1 MRRASIVRFAMI
13 SLVLGAGVF
22 LYVAA
27 LQTSE
32 TVRFEFGS
40 MDWDFLGNPEA
51 FEKRNRMDGPIR
63 YPDGSVEVIQFY
75 GRIALDNAEIRL
87 PYHAR
92 RSPLRL
98 RIRCHRFGLSGS
110 VELTVNGVLL
120 EEFVFGETSYPWAG
134 IQAIVPQSVAEQ
146 GPLVIGLRTHAGRE
160 PPSHLPET
168 IGVGLDWIEV
178 EPLSQGVRLVPMSA
192 PLIAAALLP
201 LLCFLFL
208 SATRASFRMA
218 VVGAMVAAGLS
229 AALTHLAPAMS
240 GMALA
245 RLWVV
250 FPMGYGLWLL
260 LLRRSSLAESEAA
273 FVSRAFILVIFA
285 QSILIF
291 FPNHA
296 PPDIANH
303 LPQVEWLR
311 SLDLTFDELH
321 RYSSSSDPFDDGH
334 VRPHF
339 GVNYGAPYPPLF
351 YIMTFA
357 TTFVHGD
364 IRFLI
369 EFLSVALSAALMVL
383 VFLIARTIWDDV
395 RVACFSVL
403 LLVFEISIWHHAH
416 RAHRA
421 RYPRCFRGPVL
432 ALLSHRAPR
441 LHPFEARP
449 RHLRR
454 FLYASGADLS
464 RLTCADFYFFY
475 IYGVVPVAGES
486 RRARALSP
494 VRRWP
499 LSRFRRCVRFLLRS
513 LRDPSRPEIEY
524 IARPTGLRSAG
535 DVPVFAKSNARH
547 GAHPAKRLSSLRYL
561 VRCWFRARS
570 AKRCF
575 IVISP
580 QDPLGVRP
588 DLRRDVGVQGS
599 GAVSH
604 DLLTRER
611 RSVLRTDCLPARW
624 FGLGNIVAARP
635 LGSWSL
641 SWRFSS
647 LRQRSSFATR
657 RSITTRCTTSVSR
670 TLRRES
676 CSATTWRLWR
686 ASDAHRSALSST
698 RPLANSSKA
707 PATCTTDERDGRADA

>member
-146 GPLVIGLRTHAGRE
+146 GPLVIGLRMHAGRE

-416 RAHRA
+416 RAHAPGTLGAFVVLFWLYFLIAHRDFIHSRQGLAIFAVFSMLAALTYPASLVQISIFSTFMALFLWRGSHDERELCRRFVAGLSLGFAGAFVFYYAPYAIQAVQKSSILLDRQAYDPPATFLFLRNQMRDTVRILRNGYPLYVTLSVVGFGLVA
-421 RYPRCFRGPVL
+421 RSVVSLSYHRKILSACGLTYVAMLVFKDPALFPMIFLHAKEDLFYAPIACLLGGLVL
-432 ALLSHRAPR
+432 ATLWRRGLWARVAVVAILILAATLQLRDQALNHNTLHDQRVAHVAPR
-441 LHPFEARP
+441 ELLGNYLETV
-449 RHLRR
+449 
-454 FLYASGADLS
+454 AS
-464 RLTCADFYFFY
+464 
-475 IYGVVPVAGES
+475 
-486 RRARALSP
+486 
-494 VRRWP
+494 
-499 LSRFRRCVRFLLRS
+499 
-513 LRDPSRPEIEY
+513 
-524 IARPTGLRSAG
+524 
-535 DVPVFAKSNARH
+535 
-547 GAHPAKRLSSLRYL
+547 
-561 VRCWFRARS
+561 VRCTS
-570 AKRCF
+570 EC
-575 IVISP
+575 IEL
-580 QDPLGVRP
+580 D
-588 DLRRDVGVQGS
+588 
-599 GAVSH
+599 
-604 DLLTRER
+604 E
-611 RSVLRTDCLPARW
+611 
-624 FGLGNIVAARP
+624 
-635 LGSWSL
+635 
-641 SWRFSS
+641 
-647 LRQRSSFATR
+647 ATR
-657 RSITTRCTTSVSR
+657 KQ
-670 TLRRES
+670 LES
-676 CSATTWRLWR
+676 
-686 ASDAHRSALSST
+686 
-698 RPLANSSKA
+698 PGYVYN
-707 PATCTTDERDGRADA
+707 